1 MKDSPV
7 RNMVRRRMG
16 NQQLAG
22 PVFDDPAA
30 VVRWMGAVQAQDY
43 LGGLWAVGLRTRG
56 ATEASVEAAI
66 ARRAFVRTWPMRGTL
81 HFVAAPDVRWMSQ
94 LLTPRVLASAASRHR
109 QLELD
114 GRIFSRAARVT
125 ERAMASGACVRRDA
139 IYQLWDAAG
148 ISTRES
154 RGLHILGYLAMTGLI
169 CFGPRAGKQQTF
181 ALLDEWLPPT
191 RPLDRD
197 EALGELARRYFTSH
211 GPATVHDFAWWS
223 GLTVTDART
232 GIEVTKHTLD
242 NHEVDGRA
250 YWYGSA
256 RSPRGS
262 DGTAHLLPAWDE
274 YTVAY
279 RDRTAVIDL
288 AHAKKVN
295 AGGGVLKPVVVIRG
309 RVVGTWQRTLG
320 KRAVAVTPTYFGR
333 LAAQETRAVAAAARR
348 YGEFLGLAS
357 DPSRPQKVG
366 RGRNND

>member
-1 MKDSPV
+1 MKDSLV

-66 ARRAFVRTWPMRGTL
+66 ARREFVRTWPMRGTL
-81 HFVAAPDVRWMSQ
+81 HFVSASDVRWMSQ
-94 LLTPRVLASAASRHR
+94 LLAPRVITSAASRHR

-114 GRIFSRAARVT
+114 GKVFNRAARVL
-125 ERAMASGACVRRDA
+125 ERALAAGSCVRRDA

-148 ISTRES
+148 ISTRDS

-181 ALLDEWLPPT
+181 ALLDEWLRPT
-191 RPLDRD
+191 SPLHRD

-232 GIEVTKHTLD
+232 GIEVAKDKLA
-242 NHEVDGRA
+242 NHDADGRS

-256 RSPRGS
+256 ALPRGTAR
-262 DGTAHLLPAWDE
+262 TAHLLPPWDE

-279 RDRTAVIDL
+279 RDRTAVLDPV
-288 AHAKKVN
+288 HARKVN
-295 AGGGVLKPVVVIRG
+295 AGGGVLSPVVLVRG
-309 RVVGTWQRTLG
+309 RVVGTWRRALG
-320 KRAVAVTPTYFGR
+320 KHAVTVTPTYFGR
-333 LAAQETRAVAAAARR
+333 LAADETRAVAAATRR
-348 YGEFLGLAS
+348 YGEFLGAPAELA
-357 DPSRPQKVG
+357 R
-366 RGRNND
+366 

>member
-1 MKDSPV
+1 MKDSLV
-7 RNMVRRRMG
+7 RNMIRRRMG

-22 PVFDDPAA
+22 PVFDDPTA

-56 ATEASVEAAI
+56 ATEASVEEAI

-81 HFVAAPDVRWMSQ
+81 HFVSASDVRWMSQ
-94 LLTPRVLASAASRHR
+94 LLTPRVIVSAASRHR

-114 GRIFSRAARVT
+114 GKVFARAARVT
-125 ERAMASGACVRRDA
+125 ERALAADTCVRRDA

-169 CFGPRAGKQQTF
+169 CFGPRAGKQHTF

-191 RPLDRD
+191 RPFDRD

-211 GPATVHDFAWWS
+211 GPATVHDFSWWS

-232 GIEVTKHTLD
+232 GIEVAKEQLEQ
-242 NHEVDGRA
+242 NEVDGRS
-250 YWYGSA
+250 YWYGS
-256 RSPRGS
+256 SVPPRL
-262 DGTAHLLPAWDE
+262 TRTPAHLLPPWDE

-279 RDRTAVIDL
+279 RDRTAVVDPV
-288 AHAKKVN
+288 HSTKVN

-309 RVVGTWQRTLG
+309 RVVGSWQRTLG
-320 KRAVAVTPTYFGR
+320 KGSVVVTPQYFGR
-333 LAAQETRAVAAAARR
+333 LAAEEGHAVADAARR
-348 YGEFLGLAS
+348 YGAFLGTAAELA
-357 DPSRPQKVG
+357 G
-366 RGRNND
+366 R